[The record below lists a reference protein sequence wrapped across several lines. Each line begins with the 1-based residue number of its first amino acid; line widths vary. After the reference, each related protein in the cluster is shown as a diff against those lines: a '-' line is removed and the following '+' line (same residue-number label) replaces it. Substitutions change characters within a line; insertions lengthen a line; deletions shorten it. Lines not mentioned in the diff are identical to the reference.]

1 MRTFAFGL
9 VKDEDELTGVFLP
22 GSKEFEDSV
31 KKDMEGQPCYS
42 PSVYD
47 QVMYETISNPDGDS
61 YISSLDLTS
70 ILLNQ
75 EKYRR
80 VLGDA
85 VIQDIVNSMHPTKH
99 TLQDGLTDRQ
109 RLDLVISRHC
119 QSMSERQAVLDYL
132 SVQHAD
138 LMESISAQE
147 SEQKAVDQG
156 ATEPTV

>member
-1 MRTFAFGL
+1 MRSFAIGL
-9 VKDEDELTGVFLP
+9 IKDELVGVSYA

-31 KKDMEGQPCYS
+31 KQDMQGQPCYS
-42 PSVYD
+42 PSAYD
-47 QVMYETISNPDGDS
+47 QIMYETLSNPDGDDFVS
-61 YISSLDLTS
+61 TLDLTT

-85 VIQDIVNSMHPTKH
+85 VLQDIVNSMHPTRN

-119 QSMSERQAVLDYL
+119 QSMSERQAVLNYL
-132 SVQHAD
+132 SEQHAD
-138 LMESISAQE
+138 LMESIAAQEVDQKPVEQGAADTSAQ
-147 SEQKAVDQG
+147 
-156 ATEPTV
+156 